1 LEPFGSELDADIA
14 IRNQLVK
21 NRPDQHIVKMLTVRF
36 LMTIFRPGGT
46 HMARPR
52 EFDIDEALERAMNV
66 FWTKGY
72 EGASLQ
78 DLLDAMSIARGSLY
92 KAFRDKRS
100 IYLAALD
107 HYDRTEV
114 QRAVD
119 VLRDRSTGD
128 GAARI
133 RLFLE
138 DARAA
143 VIRRHDRRG
152 CFLCNAAVD
161 RAPMDAGIQAKVLA
175 MMKRME
181 SAVAAALSECKQAA
195 QWPAKRRSRTALTLI
210 NAYWGLRV
218 LARSGSPA
226 KDLAVVIR
234 TTMQGCGLMMDDRGQ
249 ST

>member
-1 LEPFGSELDADIA
+1 
-14 IRNQLVK
+14 
-21 NRPDQHIVKMLTVRF
+21 
-36 LMTIFRPGGT
+36 
-46 HMARPR
+46 MARPR

-78 DLLDAMSIARGSLY
+78 DLLDAMNIARGSLY
-92 KAFRDKRS
+92 KAFQDKHGV
-100 IYLAALD
+100 YLAALD
-107 HYDRTEV
+107 QYDRTEI

-119 VLRDRSTGD
+119 VLRDRSAGD

-133 RLFLE
+133 HRFLE

-143 VIRRHDRRG
+143 VIQRHDRRG

-181 SAVAAALSECKQAA
+181 RGVAAALNECA
-195 QWPAKRRSRTALTLI
+195 QPAHWPAKRRAQAALTLT
-210 NAYWGLRV
+210 NAYVGLRV
-218 LARSGSPA
+218 LARSGFPP
-226 KDLAVVIR
+226 KDLAAVIR
-234 TTMQGCGLMMDDRGQ
+234 TTMQGCGLMMNDRGQ
-249 ST
+249 TA